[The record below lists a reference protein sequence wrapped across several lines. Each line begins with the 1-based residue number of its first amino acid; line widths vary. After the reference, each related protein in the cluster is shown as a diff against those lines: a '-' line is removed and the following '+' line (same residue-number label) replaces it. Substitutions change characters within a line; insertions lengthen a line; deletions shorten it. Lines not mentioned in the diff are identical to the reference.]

1 MVAAAGKYT
10 QQVRMLLLLT
20 LGATSAAAATPDAV
34 CDFNLHPG
42 TSCTAK
48 AFTCA
53 RTQQSCSCRAQ

>member
-1 MVAAAGKYT
+1 
-10 QQVRMLLLLT
+10 MLLLLA